1 MLREYFPLLSAFIFL
16 IASATSMAQHCNAVL
31 EGTVVDSHTGAPVP
45 YAEVYLK
52 GSQTGA
58 FTDENGYYRIAHI
71 CPGSYTVVCTHISCT
86 HSEAD
91 IYIQAVTRKDILL
104 EEHTFTIDH
113 VVISSRRPGPRT
125 SAPSDQ
131 VAGST
136 LARRQGGS
144 LAETL
149 EHLPGVHALQ
159 TGATIAKPVI
169 NGFHSNRILLLNNG
183 VRQEGQQWGADHAPE
198 LDPYT
203 AERIT
208 VIKGAS
214 SVRYGPDAMG
224 GVILIDPPSL
234 FAGDVPAHKV
244 HLAANSN
251 GGMTGGSA
259 ASGWKLNSRDTWRA
273 RLQGTARRSGNL
285 ASPDYYLSNTGLSES
300 GLSAAAA
307 MRSSRRSLDI
317 YYSFYASRIGI
328 LRDAHIHN
336 VQDLQTALQRGRPL
350 SNGRFTYMIDRP
362 MQRVSHHLLKL
373 QYGWESARSDRFT
386 LTLGTQYDDR
396 REFDAHRPYN
406 ELLEGIANLILGLT
420 TQNAELLTEI
430 ATYRYWTT
438 TIGVQV
444 QFQWATTARG
454 RLIPAFQSQQG
465 GLFALQRWRKPG
477 FPLEAELGLRHD
489 LRWVQLTESPRGA
502 DDLPRQFFSNPAASL
517 GATYRLREN
526 CTLMLHIG
534 SAWRAPTAN
543 ESFAHGVHHG
553 TASYEIGNRNLRAER
568 ALNTALTLTAGKAD
582 QWNIQAESFYYRVY
596 DYIYSRPDTV
606 PTLTIRGAFPTFRFE
621 QADSDL
627 YGFNL
632 GTQVRLLH
640 GLWWQTSG
648 SLLYGYNRAAEEPL
662 IWIPPANITQTL
674 SWRWRKHTPPI
685 KDAELSISG
694 AWVARQSRTPGT
706 GDLAPPPPGY
716 FLLSA
721 ELSGAFRLWKLDWQL
736 SVKGGNLFD
745 TAYRNYLNRLR
756 YFADEPGRNISI
768 RLNTFF

>member
-1 MLREYFPLLSAFIFL
+1 MLREYFPLLSVFIFL
-16 IASATSMAQHCNAVL
+16 IASATGIAQDCDAVL
-31 EGTVVDSHTGAPVP
+31 EGTVVDSHTGTPVP

-52 GSQTGA
+52 GSLNGA
-58 FTDENGYYRIAHI
+58 FTNENGYYRIESI
-71 CPGSYTVVCTHISCT
+71 CPGNYTVVCTHISCT
-86 HSEAD
+86 HTEAD
-91 IYIQAVTRKDILL
+91 IHIRSVTRKDILL
-104 EEHTFTIDH
+104 EEHAFVIDH
-113 VVISSRRPGPRT
+113 VVISSQRPGPRT
-125 SAPSDQ
+125 ASPSDQ
-131 VAGST
+131 VSGAA

-149 EHLPGVHALQ
+149 EHLPGIHALQ
-159 TGATIAKPVI
+159 TGATISKPVI
-169 NGFHSNRILLLNNG
+169 NGFHSNRILLVNNG

-214 SVRYGPDAMG
+214 SVRYGSDAMG
-224 GVILIDPPSL
+224 GVILIEPASL
-234 FAGDVPAHKV
+234 FAGDVPAHKIQ
-244 HLAANSN
+244 LAANSN
-251 GGMTGGSA
+251 GGMAGGSVS
-259 ASGWKLNSRDTWRA
+259 SGWKLNSTDTWRA

-300 GLSAAAA
+300 GLSATAA
-307 MRSSRRSLDI
+307 MRNGRRSLDI

-336 VQDLQTALQRGRPL
+336 VQDLQSALQRGRPL
-350 SNGRFTYMIDRP
+350 SDGSFTYSIDRP
-362 MQRVSHHLLKL
+362 MQQVGHHLLKL
-373 QYGWESARSDRFT
+373 QYGWENARADRFT

-406 ELLEGIANLILGLT
+406 ELLSGVANLILGLA
-420 TQNAELLTEI
+420 TQNVEMLVEI
-430 ATYRYWTT
+430 AAYRHWTT
-438 TIGVQV
+438 TIGAQG

-477 FPLEAELGLRHD
+477 FPLEAEFGLRQD
-489 LRWVQLTESPRGA
+489 MRWVQLTESPRGA

-517 GATYRLREN
+517 GATYRIRDN
-526 CTLMLHIG
+526 CTLMLHFG
-534 SAWRAPTAN
+534 SAWRAPSVN

-553 TASYEIGNRNLRAER
+553 TASYEIGNRDLRAER

-582 QWNIQAESFYYRVY
+582 SWNIQAEWFYYRVY

-627 YGFNL
+627 YGFNIS
-632 GTQVRLLH
+632 TRLRVLH
-640 GLWWQTSG
+640 SLWWQTSG
-648 SLLYGYNRAAEEPL
+648 SLLYGYNRATEKPL
-662 IWIPPANITQTL
+662 IWIPPATTSQTL
-674 SWRWRKHTPPI
+674 SWKWAMHDSPI
-685 KDAELSISG
+685 REAELGISG
-694 AWVARQSRTPGT
+694 SWVARQSRTPRT
-706 GDLAPPPPGY
+706 GDLAPAPAGY
-716 FLLSA
+716 FLLGA
-721 ELSGAFRLWKLDWQL
+721 ELSGGFRLWGADWSL
-736 SVKGGNLFD
+736 SIKASNLLD